1 MQNDDYKVIMTFWH
15 NVTHVLKYDQ
25 SCLRHWIWIF
35 ADVPCIVKGE
45 FNVRLAMQLSNW
57 SLLTRDTGHQ
67 VRKEDLNSASEM
79 EVERAAVVG
88 IMIDMCQIAVPSLH
102 VTFWPLM
109 FSVCVLQ
116 CCGARSYQFTLI
128 GLTLSCPWGNAI
140 SGRFYCFKPD
150 HLLEDIFMFAYVCWT
165 VLRFKHCLFG
175 AAVTFNA
182 LVYLVLQYFFC
193 YLSFTV

>member
-1 MQNDDYKVIMTFWH
+1 
-15 NVTHVLKYDQ
+15 
-25 SCLRHWIWIF
+25 
-35 ADVPCIVKGE
+35 
-45 FNVRLAMQLSNW
+45 MQLSNW

-79 EVERAAVVG
+79 EVERAAVLG
-88 IMIDMCQIAVPSLH
+88 IMIDMCQIAAPSLH
-102 VTFWPLM
+102 VAFWPLM

-150 HLLEDIFMFAYVCWT
+150 HLLEKMF
-165 VLRFKHCLFG
+165 LFTYMCSG
-175 AAVTFNA
+175 LSWDSNSVYFNT
-182 LVYLVLQYFFC
+182 LVYLDFDWKLFELHCVNIRSTLWT
-193 YLSFTV
+193 SVE

>member
-1 MQNDDYKVIMTFWH
+1 
-15 NVTHVLKYDQ
+15 
-25 SCLRHWIWIF
+25 
-35 ADVPCIVKGE
+35 
-45 FNVRLAMQLSNW
+45 MQLSNW

-88 IMIDMCQIAVPSLH
+88 IMIDMCQIAAPSLH
-102 VTFWPLM
+102 VAFWPLM

-116 CCGARSYQFTLI
+116 CCRARSYQFTLI

-150 HLLEDIFMFAYVCWT
+150 HLLEKIFMFAYMCAGLRCDSNSVFIWCGGT
-165 VLRFKHCLFG
+165 FQHIGLSCITDAVLFCLK
-175 AAVTFNA
+175 VIWVS
-182 LVYLVLQYFFC
+182 LYKY
-193 YLSFTV
+193 